1 MVLDGFRPDV
11 IFLDLRMPVMGGT
24 TFLQRLR
31 GDERFSDLPVIVVT
45 VKPLEMAER
54 KRLEQHV
61 QKILSKGEVFAQ

>member
-1 MVLDGFRPDV
+1 MREIRRALE
-11 IFLDLRMPVMGGT
+11 T
-24 TFLQRLR
+24 QRAS